1 MSHLTQSR
9 PTAPHRLLD
18 LLASLATIVLLV
30 AAASCSATTDSA
42 EPAGTPATTS
52 RRLARELRL
61 NDIQVLGSHNSYHVA
76 PAPELA
82 ALLNSYLPG
91 LTTAWEYTHAP
102 LTEQFAAA
110 GVRQIE
116 LDVFA
121 DPDGGRYAGRKLNP
135 LLGKPEAVADD
146 AYSKPGFKV
155 FHVQEIDFGTTCVLF
170 VDCLRSVK
178 EWSDAN
184 PGHVPIMV
192 LVEAKDTPVPDP
204 LNLGFV
210 QPLPIDAAQL
220 DAIDQEIRSVFAEDD
235 LITPD
240 LVRGDAATLEQAVL
254 DSGWPRLDDVRGRV
268 MFALDNGDLRDEYA
282 AGHPSLRGRVM
293 FTSAEPGEPEAAFVK
308 RNDAKSELAEIQ
320 DLVRRGYLVRTRS
333 DADTQQAR
341 TGDVS
346 MRDAALESGAHWV
359 STDYEVA
366 DTTFGNG
373 YVVTIP
379 GGTPA
384 RCNPLVAPP
393 GCESTDIEDP
403 AALKR

>member
-1 MSHLTQSR
+1 MSHITGSS
-9 PTAPHRLLD
+9 PTTPHRLLD
-18 LLASLATIVLLV
+18 LLAGLAASVLLV
-30 AAASCSATTDSA
+30 AAAACSATTDSA
-42 EPAGTPATTS
+42 EPAGTPPTTS

-61 NDIQVLGSHNSYHVA
+61 NDIQALGSHNSYHVA

-91 LTTAWEYTHAP
+91 LTAAWEYTHAP
-102 LTEQFAAA
+102 LAEQFAAA

-135 LLGKPEAVADD
+135 LLGKPEAVTDD
-146 AYSKPGFKV
+146 AYRKPGFKV

-254 DSGWPRLDDVRGRV
+254 DSGWPGLDDVRGRV

-308 RNDAKSELAEIQ
+308 RNDAKTELAEIQ

-346 MRDAALESGAHWV
+346 MRDAALASGAHWV

-384 RCNPLVAPP
+384 HCNPLVAPP
-393 GCESTDIEDP
+393 GCEPTDIEDP
-403 AALKR
+403 ATLKR